1 LKSTLAIAAKA
12 REVSH
17 QMRPHR
23 AILCLAVLVSLFAFS
38 LRPAASAERKRA
50 AVIFKPYIPWPS
62 LPDGRKP
69 EGTGLFVCHVDTKTG
84 RVKYVSVA
92 KSTGS
97 ALLDKAGIDAFMTAR
112 FKGSG
117 PEVKVPI
124 TWGGRA
130 R

>member
-1 LKSTLAIAAKA
+1 MIT
-12 REVSH
+12 
-17 QMRPHR
+17 HR
-23 AILCLAVLVSLFAFS
+23 AILCLTVIVSLFAFS
-38 LRPAASAERKRA
+38 LRPAVSAEQKRA
-50 AVIFKPYIPWPS
+50 ALIFKPSIPWPS

-69 EGTGLFVCHVDTKTG
+69 VGSGLFVCHVDTKTG

-92 KSTGS
+92 ISTGS
-97 ALLDKAGIDAFMTAR
+97 ALLDRAGVDAFMTAR
-112 FKGSG
+112 FRGSG